1 MSQIEFKNFEIKQID
16 LNDTS
21 NEMFIEGYASNFGN
35 KDEKQMTFIPDIMDW
50 MPCSDIVVKGAFKK
64 TIAERKGRIAFCKNH
79 DIDDAKGKIIELK
92 EDDNG
97 LFCRIRVSDAENEL
111 KIKIK
116 EGIYSEFSIGFKT
129 IKATYEKQKDN
140 SYIRNVL
147 EVKLYEISIVTIAR
161 NDRSRITD
169 IKAIQDINTI
179 ISEIEKE
186 TKNENIHN
194 KLLRLK
200 SLLAVEPNDISLKS
214 EKPTKEIIDVFNFEF
229 EK

>member
-16 LNDTS
+16 VNDTS

-64 TIAERKGRIAFCKNH
+64 TISEREGRIAFCKNH
-79 DIDDAKGKIIELK
+79 DIDDAKGKIVELK

-97 LFCRIRVSDAENEL
+97 LFCRIRISDAENEL

-161 NDRSRITD
+161 NERSRITD
-169 IKAIQDINTI
+169 IKSIQDINTI

-200 SLLAVEPNDISLKS
+200 SLLTIEPDDISLKS
-214 EKPTKEIIDVFNFEF
+214 EKPTKEIIDVFDFEF

>member
-64 TIAERKGRIAFCKNH
+64 TISERKGRIAFCKNH
-79 DIDDAKGKIIELK
+79 DIDDAKGKIVELK

-97 LFCRIRVSDAENEL
+97 LFCRIRISDAENEL

-140 SYIRNVL
+140 SYIRNLL

-161 NDRSRITD
+161 NERSRITD
-169 IKAIQDINTI
+169 IKSIQDINTI
-179 ISEIEKE
+179 ISDIEKE

-200 SLLAVEPNDISLKS
+200 SLLAVEPDDISLKS
-214 EKPTKEIIDVFNFEF
+214 EKPTKEIINVFDFDF